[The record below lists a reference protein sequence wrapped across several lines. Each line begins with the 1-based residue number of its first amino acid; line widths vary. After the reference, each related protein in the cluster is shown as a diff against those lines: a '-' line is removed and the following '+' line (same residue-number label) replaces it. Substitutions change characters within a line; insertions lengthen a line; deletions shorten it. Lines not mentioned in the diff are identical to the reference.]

1 MALPNPRTLF
11 AWIFLAIL
19 ISAGVFFTYHIVDAA
34 SSDTPK
40 FNGFQEVNPVVPKNA
55 VYNNPVT
62 SKLEDN
68 HIAMHAEPLDLPPE
82 PPKQMPVVIGQTEAD
97 LRATRQ
103 VSETPPSIEYP
114 EPEAKDPM
122 ETVVNSESEF
132 GDNLRHPEQTI
143 EIMPPMGSL
152 RTMSAS
158 GVASDEM
165 PSMGGNESVQ
175 YAPEMAQNGGEFM
188 SGIFAFDGSDGASG
202 IGYSMI

>member
-1 MALPNPRTLF
+1 MALSNPRTLF
-11 AWIFLAIL
+11 AWIFIAVL
-19 ISAGVFFTYHIVDAA
+19 IATGVFFTYHIVDAA
-34 SSDTPK
+34 STDILAKNS
-40 FNGFQEVNPVVPKNA
+40 FQEINPVLPKNA
-55 VYNNPVT
+55 MYSNPVT
-62 SKLEDN
+62 SKPQEN
-68 HIAMHAEPLDLPPE
+68 HFALHAEPLDLPPE
-82 PPKQMPVVIGQTEAD
+82 PAKQMPVVIGQTEAD

-122 ETVVNSESEF
+122 EMVVNSESEF

-152 RTMSAS
+152 RTMSAA
-158 GVASDEM
+158 GIASDEM
-165 PSMGGNESVQ
+165 PSMGGHESVQ

-188 SGIFAFDGSDGASG
+188 SGIFAFDISEGASG